1 MLKVFLFF
9 FILIPMSIFS
19 QSWEFKNSGNA
30 FDGFKKIAFA
40 ENIKTDTTIATLGLV
55 NFSNKR
61 VIKWGDLGED
71 GIDNLNLILILKEQ
85 IAPERILISFDNENF
100 YYEIN
105 FSSNDDDK
113 LFVLNA
119 YSDDFKKFLSLLDII
134 SNLKTKKMLHIR
146 AIEGESKLDFN
157 FSLKGSSDAINKTF
171 ICPDYKKS
179 WNWVDAF
186 FEYAHFASLFTKIDN
201 GTKNLVTYGIKC
213 QNYFDKEYGPYFFTQ
228 INSIESA
235 SNDKYPNLIF
245 KNYQGVKV
253 AEIESEI
260 YLKE

>member
-1 MLKVFLFF
+1 MLKVLLIFF
-9 FILIPMSIFS
+9 VLIPISIFS
-19 QSWEFKNSGNA
+19 QSWKFNNSGNA
-30 FDGFKKIAFA
+30 FDGFKKIAFT
-40 ENIKTDTTIATLGLV
+40 ENTSNDNTIASLGIV
-55 NFSNKR
+55 NYSNKR
-61 VIKWGDLGED
+61 VIKWGDLGD
-71 GIDNLNLILILKEQ
+71 NGIDNLNLILILKEQ

-100 YYEIN
+100 YYELN
-105 FSSNDDDK
+105 FSSSDDE
-113 LFVLNA
+113 LFILNA
-119 YSDDFKKFLSLLDII
+119 YSDDFKKFLSFLDII

-171 ICPDYKKS
+171 ICPDYKKN
-179 WNWVDAF
+179 WNWTDAF
-186 FEYAHFASLFTKIDN
+186 FEYAYFASLFTQIDN
-201 GTKNLVTYGIKC
+201 GTKNLVTFGIKC

-228 INSIESA
+228 IKSIESA
-235 SNDKYPNLIF
+235 SNAKFPTLIF